1 MATLVIQ
8 SLISGIL
15 LGGIYSLIAAGLTL
29 VCGVMNIFNFAH
41 GSMVML
47 GMYTSYFLWKLVGLH
62 PYLSIIVIIP
72 VFMLFGMLIY
82 KIVLDSSMNADENM
96 KIFLILGLMFLIENM
111 ALFLWGPNFRTVSVR
126 LSNATFY
133 VRDIMISVSR
143 LIAFIGSVFF
153 SLLLYCVLKFSDFG
167 KYLRA
172 AAEEKEGAAIVGI
185 NVRRVYTYAF
195 GIGAACAGVAGAL
208 LVPFS
213 TTFPDVGNLFLITM
227 FVVIVLG
234 GMGSYIGALISG
246 LIIGVAESIAAVF
259 MPGSMKITV
268 SLFIFVL
275 VLLFK
280 PEGLFR
286 K

>member
-1 MATLVIQ
+1 MTALIIQ
-8 SLISGIL
+8 SIISGIL

-41 GSMVML
+41 GAMVML
-47 GMYTSYFLWKLVGLH
+47 GMYTSFWLWKLLGIH
-62 PYLSIIVIIP
+62 PYLSIIIIIP
-72 VFMLFGMLIY
+72 IFMLFGMLIY
-82 KIVLDSSMNADENM
+82 KVILDSSMNADEYM

-111 ALFLWGPNFRTVSVR
+111 VLFFWGADFRTANVK

-153 SLLLYCVLKFSDFG
+153 SLLLYFILKYSDFG
-167 KYLRA
+167 KSLRA
-172 AAEEKEGAAIVGI
+172 AAEEKEGAVIVGI
-185 NVRRVYTYAF
+185 NVRRVYTFAF

-208 LVPFS
+208 IIPFS
-213 TTFPDVGNLFLITM
+213 TAFPDVGNLFLITI

-234 GMGSYIGALISG
+234 GMGSYIGALIG
-246 LIIGVAESIAAVF
+246 GVIIGVAESIAAVF

-268 SLFIFVL
+268 SLLIFVL